1 MKKLDRIMAVVM
13 SLTGVYFLGFVIW
26 QVWDQSAHPEKYVVQ
41 SAPWYTSIALQGL
54 ITAGLMA
61 VEMIVYMVFRAV
73 MRAKEQAQK
82 QAREQQEKQ
91 REEP

>member
-1 MKKLDRIMAVVM
+1 MKKLDRIMAVIM
-13 SLTGVYFLGFVIW
+13 SLTGVYFLGFVIF
-26 QVWDQSAHPEKYVVQ
+26 QVIDQSVHPEKYVVQ
-41 SAPWYTSIALQGL
+41 SAPWYTSIAVQGL

-82 QAREQQEKQ
+82 PAEKQ
-91 REEP
+91 DEK